1 MTEQSFLRQVHIKKV
16 IASIKEG
23 EVIVII
29 IITMMMMM
37 MMIIIIIIIMMMM
50 MMMMMMIMVMM
61 IIKLMIMTV
70 IILHNVIYKDR
81 IPEPKIQVNHLT
93 RCAT

>member
-37 MMIIIIIIIMMMM
+37 MMM
-50 MMMMMMIMVMM
+50 
-61 IIKLMIMTV
+61 IKLMIMMV

-81 IPEPKIQVNHLT
+81 IPELKIQVNHLT

>member
-37 MMIIIIIIIMMMM
+37 MMII
-50 MMMMMMIMVMM
+50 
-61 IIKLMIMTV
+61 KLMIMIV
-70 IILHNVIYKDR
+70 IILHNT
-81 IPEPKIQVNHLT
+81 VNPLS
-93 RCAT
+93 RPPVK

>member
-29 IITMMMMM
+29 IITMK
-37 MMIIIIIIIMMMM
+37 MM
-50 MMMMMMIMVMM
+50 MMMMMMITIMM
-61 IIKLMIMTV
+61 IIKLMIMIV

>member
-29 IITMMMMM
+29 IITMK
-37 MMIIIIIIIMMMM
+37 MM
-50 MMMMMMIMVMM
+50 MMMMMMI
-61 IIKLMIMTV
+61 IKLMIMIV

-93 RCAT
+93 QCAT

>member
-29 IITMMMMM
+29 IITMMMMII
-37 MMIIIIIIIMMMM
+37 IIIIIIIMMM
-50 MMMMMMIMVMM
+50 
-61 IIKLMIMTV
+61 IIKLMIMIV

>member
-23 EVIVII
+23 QVIVII
-29 IITMMMMM
+29 IITMK
-37 MMIIIIIIIMMMM
+37 MM
-50 MMMMMMIMVMM
+50 MMMMMMITIMM
-61 IIKLMIMTV
+61 IIKLMIMIV

>member
-29 IITMMMMM
+29 IITMK
-37 MMIIIIIIIMMMM
+37 MMM
-50 MMMMMMIMVMM
+50 MMMMMMITIMM
-61 IIKLMIMTV
+61 IIKLMIMIV

>member
-29 IITMMMMM
+29 IITMKM
-37 MMIIIIIIIMMMM
+37 MMIIIIIIIIVIIIMM
-50 MMMMMMIMVMM
+50 MM
-61 IIKLMIMTV
+61 IIKLMIMIV

>member
-29 IITMMMMM
+29 IIT
-37 MMIIIIIIIMMMM
+37 M

-93 RCAT
+93 QCAT

>member
-1 MTEQSFLRQVHIKKV
+1 MTEQSLLRQVHIKKV

-37 MMIIIIIIIMMMM
+37 MMMIMMMM
-50 MMMMMMIMVMM
+50 RMMMMMMIMM
-61 IIKLMIMTV
+61 IIKLMIMIV

>member
-16 IASIKEG
+16 IGSIKEG

-29 IITMMMMM
+29 IITMK
-37 MMIIIIIIIMMMM
+37 MMM
-50 MMMMMMIMVMM
+50 MMMMMMI
-61 IIKLMIMTV
+61 IKLMIMIV

>member
-1 MTEQSFLRQVHIKKV
+1 MTEQSLLRQVHIKKV

-29 IITMMMMM
+29 IITMKMM

>member
-29 IITMMMMM
+29 IITMK
-37 MMIIIIIIIMMMM
+37 MM
-50 MMMMMMIMVMM
+50 MMMMMMI
-61 IIKLMIMTV
+61 IKLMIMIV

>member
-37 MMIIIIIIIMMMM
+37 MIIIIIIILSL
-50 MMMMMMIMVMM
+50 IH
-61 IIKLMIMTV
+61 I
-70 IILHNVIYKDR
+70 
-81 IPEPKIQVNHLT
+81 
-93 RCAT
+93 